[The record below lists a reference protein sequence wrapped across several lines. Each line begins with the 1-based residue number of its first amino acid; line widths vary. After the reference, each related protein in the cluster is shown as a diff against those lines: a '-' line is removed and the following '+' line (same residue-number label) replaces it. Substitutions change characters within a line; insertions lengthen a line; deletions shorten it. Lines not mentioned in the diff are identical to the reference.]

1 MKLRIDSTRCQGYGE
16 CLPPAPGVIDLDEW
30 GYARLLV
37 VDLTDDQEAAA
48 RAAVDACPNNAL
60 RLER

>member
-16 CLPPAPGVIDLDEW
+16 CLPPAPGLIDLDEW
-30 GYARLLV
+30 GYAWLLV
-37 VDLTDDQEAAA
+37 VDLTDDQESAA
-48 RAAVDACPNNAL
+48 RAAVDACPNDAL

>member
-16 CLPPAPGVIDLDEW
+16 CLPPAPQLIELDEW
-30 GYARLLV
+30 GYAKLLV
-37 VDLTDDQEAAA
+37 VELTADQETAA
-48 RAAVDACPNNAL
+48 RAAVDACPNDAL